1 MSIFKDHFEIKRT
14 CCQESAEDLAGNYPR
29 SISQLETGAIFS
41 NWEKVYE
48 GEGKSDDACLQ
59 WPTRGESIYPH
70 LICEDPVCIA
80 ACRRIT
86 GGMIAMMSWEMQKDI
101 ERPWEKPW
109 AIYWFLVVLIVIFFW
124 NCSRL
129 FSGQKNAETICPY
142 PRYATEPFLSRWNPA
157 NYITKAAWVTNTWSS
172 IVYCPGSASQLLGK
186 LSQAHRCKVTQIPS
200 GPHHC
205 VSQAKSLMYVKKEKE
220 NIFV

>member
-41 NWEKVYE
+41 NWEKVYD
-48 GEGKSDDACLQ
+48 GVCKNDDACLQ

-86 GGMIAMMSWEMQKDI
+86 GGMIAMMSWEMQKDN
-101 ERPWEKPW
+101 ERHRKTMRKAMSHLLISGCAHCYFFSETAPDCSQGRRMPKPSARIPGMPQSHSW
-109 AIYWFLVVLIVIFFW
+109 AVGIRLHYQSCLSDQHLIFH
-124 NCSRL
+124 SL
-129 FSGQKNAETICPY
+129 LSGFSFS
-142 PRYATEPFLSRWNPA
+142 ATW
-157 NYITKAAWVTNTWSS
+157 
-172 IVYCPGSASQLLGK
+172 
-186 LSQAHRCKVTQIPS
+186 
-200 GPHHC
+200 
-205 VSQAKSLMYVKKEKE
+205 QAKSSTSVQSHPNSVWATSLRKSS
-220 NIFV
+220 